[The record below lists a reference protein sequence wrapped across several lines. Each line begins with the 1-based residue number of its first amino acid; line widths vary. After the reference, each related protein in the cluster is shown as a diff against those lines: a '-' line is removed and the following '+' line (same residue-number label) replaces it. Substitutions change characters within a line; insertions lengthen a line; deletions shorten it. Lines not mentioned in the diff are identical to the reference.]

1 MRDIINYNG
10 VIFLHRFQT
19 VRGQRSC
26 NSILR
31 SVRCTPPHAKTRS
44 ALFRNGNEDGYMG
57 RPVVGSRFCS
67 IRHRSKGFRF
77 RFFFSEMSP
86 ALIRV
91 FTASAAVAR
100 LLSYGAPR
108 RSDLTIINDAIKVTT
123 LICSRY
129 TPRVKQVGG
138 RRESLGRRCKAINH
152 PGRGAETILINR
164 YSGGGGGGGGGRFPL
179 FLSLLYLQIKTET
192 FN

>member
-1 MRDIINYNG
+1 MRADRY
-10 VIFLHRFQT
+10 LYRYHRYPMAIKMALFFFDRSA
-19 VRGQRSC
+19 VRGPEIT
-26 NSILR
+26 ILDFAVYILYIRHHTRRRNPHR
-31 SVRCTPPHAKTRS
+31 SVTETKMDIW
-44 ALFRNGNEDGYMG
+44 EDPSSGL
-57 RPVVGSRFCS
+57 VFARFA
-67 IRHRSKGFRF
+67 IDQRVLV
-77 RFFFSEMSP
+77 FFFRKCPLP

-91 FTASAAVAR
+91 FTACAAVAR

-138 RRESLGRRCKAINH
+138 RRESLGRRYEAINH

-164 YSGGGGGGGGGRFPL
+164 YIVAVAAD
-179 FLSLLYLQIKTET
+179 FLSLFPFYFCE
-192 FN
+192 

>member
-1 MRDIINYNG
+1 
-10 VIFLHRFQT
+10 
-19 VRGQRSC
+19 
-26 NSILR
+26 
-31 SVRCTPPHAKTRS
+31 
-44 ALFRNGNEDGYMG
+44 
-57 RPVVGSRFCS
+57 
-67 IRHRSKGFRF
+67 
-77 RFFFSEMSP
+77 MSP
-86 ALIRV
+86 ALIHV

-138 RRESLGRRCKAINH
+138 RRESLGRRCDAINH

-164 YSGGGGGGGGGRFPL
+164 YSGGDGDGGGGDRFPL
-179 FLSLLYLQIKTET
+179 YLSLLFLQMKTET